1 LSVDLKD
8 HLLSLS
14 QSNLSHNLSQNLSSQ
29 SQRTQSQT
37 LRRQI
42 LQKRIRSKLT
52 LKKMMNLLRQKLMTI
67 QTIAQATSRIAKTL
81 TSSPL
86 VIKLAKTTQSLR
98 LQPTQ
103 TPQTLTPTILS
114 LSKLIRTHLVRTKL
128 TDLIKTRAMGAQALI
143 IVASLVQRLRLMSP
157 LMQMVKT
164 LRQSLTLLLK
174 QTLVIQ
180 AMAENQRL
188 VLRQQKRTIQRLQM
202 IRMRTRG
209 RVETS
214 LTMVLRLEA
223 VATKETTHLRIMSKA
238 EPTQALE
245 TKQLTQVPETNR
257 LKPIQGVMTKPETLT
272 KRMANKQTL

>member
-1 LSVDLKD
+1 
-8 HLLSLS
+8 
-14 QSNLSHNLSQNLSSQ
+14 
-29 SQRTQSQT
+29 
-37 LRRQI
+37 
-42 LQKRIRSKLT
+42 
-52 LKKMMNLLRQKLMTI
+52 MMNLLRQRLMAI

-86 VIKLAKTTQSLR
+86 VIKLGKTTQSLR

-103 TPQTLTPTILS
+103 TPQTLTPTILT

-128 TDLIKTRAMGAQALI
+128 THLIKTRAMGAQALI

-188 VLRQQKRTIQRLQM
+188 VLRQQKRTIQRLQV

-223 VATKETTHLRIMSKA
+223 VATKETTHLIIMSKA

-257 LKPIQGVMTKPETLT
+257 LKPIQGVMTKPKTLT